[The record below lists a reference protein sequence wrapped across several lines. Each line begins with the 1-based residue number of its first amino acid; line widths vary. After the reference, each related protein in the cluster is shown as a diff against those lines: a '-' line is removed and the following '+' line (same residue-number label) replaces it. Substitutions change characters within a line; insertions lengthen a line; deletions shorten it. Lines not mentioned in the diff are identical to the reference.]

1 MEKTEPP
8 KSQKSLRFAGFFL
21 SALSGQRHNGKVSM
35 FLIGSPK
42 VFLNDVLEFLVL
54 LGASAFFVIAILISE
69 FESEGDPKQSK
80 MEM

>member
-1 MEKTEPP
+1 MEKTESP
-8 KSQKSLRFAGFFL
+8 KSQKPLRFAGFFFL
-21 SALSGQRHNGKVSM
+21 LYLTNYITGKASM

>member
-1 MEKTEPP
+1 
-8 KSQKSLRFAGFFL
+8 
-21 SALSGQRHNGKVSM
+21 M

-54 LGASAFFVIAILISE
+54 LGAFVFFVIAILISE

-80 MEM
+80 MEI

>member
-1 MEKTEPP
+1 MEKTESP
-8 KSQKSLRFAGFFL
+8 KSQKPLRFAGLFFL
-21 SALSGQRHNGKVSM
+21 LYLANVITGKASM

-69 FESEGDPKQSK
+69 FESEGDPKQSN

>member
-1 MEKTEPP
+1 MEKTESP
-8 KSQKSLRFAGFFL
+8 KSQKPLLFAGFFFL
-21 SALSGQRHNGKVSM
+21 LYLANVLTGKASM

-42 VFLNDVLEFLVL
+42 VFLKDVLEFLVL

-69 FESEGDPKQSK
+69 FKSEGVPNQSK

>member
-1 MEKTEPP
+1 
-8 KSQKSLRFAGFFL
+8 
-21 SALSGQRHNGKVSM
+21 M

-42 VFLNDVLEFLVL
+42 VFLNDVHEFLIL

-69 FESEGDPKQSK
+69 FVSEGDPKQSK

>member
-1 MEKTEPP
+1 MEKTESP
-8 KSQKSLRFAGFFL
+8 KSQKPLYFAGFFFL
-21 SALSGQRHNGKVSM
+21 LYLANVITGKASM

-42 VFLNDVLEFLVL
+42 VFLNDVLEFIVL

>member
-1 MEKTEPP
+1 
-8 KSQKSLRFAGFFL
+8 
-21 SALSGQRHNGKVSM
+21 M

-80 MEM
+80 MEMKKCLKMKNRSLKTKKRKWNAIDQG

>member
-1 MEKTEPP
+1 MEKTESP
-8 KSQKSLRFAGFFL
+8 KSQKPLRFAGFFFL
-21 SALSGQRHNGKVSM
+21 FYMANVITGKASM

-42 VFLNDVLEFLVL
+42 VFLNDVLAFLVL

-69 FESEGDPKQSK
+69 FEPEGDPKQSK